1 MDLVTPSPG
10 LILWQLIVVL
20 SIVLFIVAWIVI
32 LITNKLGSTQKIV
45 WLIGTMFLPM
55 FGPLILFIKYSS
67 FKKASSI

>member
-1 MDLVTPSPG
+1 MELVTPGLG

-20 SIVLFIVAWIVI
+20 SIVSFIFAWIVI

-67 FKKASSI
+67 FSKAS